1 MTVLDQASPTEAV
14 QSTVQ
19 EPASEPIDSE
29 AVVAVVMD
37 FVGATLRQLDHLL
50 ERMRLSPCGPGV
62 TGSLFQWSRRT
73 LDGVRVTEVWQSRQ
87 YFEITFREDIQPRLS
102 GIGLPDPEITTYEVH
117 SFLTQGPTVA
127 QQREAWIEVSFE
139 EAAVGRYPLRLKE
152 VHVEDDDKVAS
163 PDQPSQLFAAD
174 DARVVVD
181 FTVGPPGVGPVIGFD
196 SDDFFS
202 SAPDADIDRD
212 RTD

>member
-87 YFEITFREDIQPRLS
+87 YFEITFREDIRPRLS

-127 QQREAWIEVSFE
+127 QQ
-139 EAAVGRYPLRLKE
+139 
-152 VHVEDDDKVAS
+152 
-163 PDQPSQLFAAD
+163 
-174 DARVVVD
+174 ARGVD
-181 FTVGPPGVGPVIGFD
+181 R
-196 SDDFFS
+196 SEL
-202 SAPDADIDRD
+202 
-212 RTD
+212 

>member
-87 YFEITFREDIQPRLS
+87 YFEITFREDIPTAPVRNWPAGPRNNDLPSPQLS
-102 GIGLPDPEITTYEVH
+102 HPGANCRSAGERRGSAVSSEEV
-117 SFLTQGPTVA
+117 
-127 QQREAWIEVSFE
+127 
-139 EAAVGRYPLRLKE
+139 AVGRYPPAIEGGSRG
-152 VHVEDDDKVAS
+152 
-163 PDQPSQLFAAD
+163 
-174 DARVVVD
+174 R
-181 FTVGPPGVGPVIGFD
+181 
-196 SDDFFS
+196 
-202 SAPDADIDRD
+202 
-212 RTD
+212 

>member
-1 MTVLDQASPTEAV
+1 MVAAGRRLQRWKHRRLAERVGDIRPGSAARGPPLGHGYPDRRPEVQRLPESRRPPRYDCSRPGPTHG
-14 QSTVQ
+14 SG
-19 EPASEPIDSE
+19 PKCCS
-29 AVVAVVMD
+29 
-37 FVGATLRQLDHLL
+37 GAGVRADRFGGSGCCRDGFRRRHTHCQLDHLL

-127 QQREAWIEVSFE
+127 QQ
-139 EAAVGRYPLRLKE
+139 
-152 VHVEDDDKVAS
+152 
-163 PDQPSQLFAAD
+163 
-174 DARVVVD
+174 ARGVD
-181 FTVGPPGVGPVIGFD
+181 
-196 SDDFFS
+196 
-202 SAPDADIDRD
+202 RQ
-212 RTD
+212 